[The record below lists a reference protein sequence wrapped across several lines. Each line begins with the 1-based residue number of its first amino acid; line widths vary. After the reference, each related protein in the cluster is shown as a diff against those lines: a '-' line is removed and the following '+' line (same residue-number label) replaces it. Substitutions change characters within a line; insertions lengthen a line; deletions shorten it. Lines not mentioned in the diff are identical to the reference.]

1 MTDKLAEMHD
11 IMARGSCPAV
21 GYEMTELPLPASEAR
36 DPQEDI
42 PDFTAKQWAW
52 LKSVT
57 QQWEASYV
65 PTRSLFPGTGL

>member
-1 MTDKLAEMHD
+1 M
-11 IMARGSCPAV
+11 